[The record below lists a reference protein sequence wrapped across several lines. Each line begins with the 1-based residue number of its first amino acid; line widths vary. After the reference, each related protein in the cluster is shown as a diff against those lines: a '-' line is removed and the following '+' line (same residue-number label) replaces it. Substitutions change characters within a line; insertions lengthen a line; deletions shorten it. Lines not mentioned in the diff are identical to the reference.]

1 MSKIEQLIPALRM
14 NRDFMD
20 QVVAWEKIPGRP
32 PRYASLPETIDPRVI
47 ASLQN
52 SGIDQVYTHQAK
64 AVEASLNGEN
74 VVIATRTASGKSLC
88 YTIPV
93 LHSQLTKPG
102 SKALFL
108 FPTKALAHDQ
118 TAATQKLISA
128 GRLPMIVSSYDGDT
142 PRSKR
147 SQIRKSADILISN
160 PDMLHAGILPFHTN
174 WRDFF
179 RNLEYIVI
187 DEIHAYRGIF
197 GSHVANVLRRLSR
210 ICKFYGASP
219 NFICCSATIANPAEH
234 AERLTEQKFIVLS
247 ETSNGAP
254 SGQKAF
260 ILYNPPIIDA
270 ELGLRASLV
279 LTAKDAAASFIHQD
293 VQTAVFARARNSVEL
308 LLGYLQDEIAVRD
321 GDPKS
326 VTGYRGGYLPLER
339 RDIEVGLRE
348 GKIRG
353 VVATNALELGVDIGQ
368 LDAVVISGY
377 PGSIASVWQQAG
389 RAGRRSGQSL
399 ALMILGNGP
408 LDQYI
413 ANHPRYLFGGS
424 PEYALINPDNIRMLV
439 KHLCCAAFEIPL
451 RPGESYGSM
460 GNIDELLEAMQE
472 MGMLHTTGEKFHW
485 LGDGESPASKV
496 SLRTSG
502 SDTVVIQADHLIS
515 GPDGQVLTSSPT
527 VIGEVDLESAAQMV
541 HEGAIYMH
549 RADTYQ
555 VEKLDWENQIAHVTP
570 QPDADFYT
578 RSSISSNIHEL
589 RELETDISNPDIFRA
604 HGEVL
609 VVTKATG
616 YRLVKRYTHE
626 TLGFG
631 EIDLPEIE
639 LDTMGYWLIF
649 GEELTERLYEAGVLL
664 RPNNYGPNWK
674 EARLK
679 ALDRDKHACRT
690 CSATDTLLHVHHIRP
705 FREFFYVPGENDNYL
720 DANRTENLVTLCPSC
735 HRAAEEGQQAR
746 SAMGGM
752 AYLLRNLAPLF
763 LMCDPSDIQ
772 VTAESRSPLTGAPT
786 IVIYEQVA
794 AGIGFSE
801 KLFELHHELLAAGLE
816 LVSSCKCLD
825 GCPACIGPPGEI
837 GPNTKAVT
845 RKLLRILTS

>member
-1 MSKIEQLIPALRM
+1 MAKIEQLIPALRM

-20 QVVAWEKIPGRP
+20 QVVAWEKIPARSA
-32 PRYASLPETIDPRVI
+32 RFANLPDIIDPRVT
-47 ASLQN
+47 AALQN
-52 SGIDQVYTHQAK
+52 SGIERVYNHQAK
-64 AVEASLNGEN
+64 SVEASLHGDN

-88 YTIPV
+88 YSIPI
-93 LHSQLTKPG
+93 LHTLLTKPG
-102 SKALFL
+102 RKALLL

-118 TAATQKLISA
+118 TAAMQELISA
-128 GRLPMIVSSYDGDT
+128 GRLPLTVASYDGDT

-147 SQIRKSADILISN
+147 SQVRKSADILITN

-179 RNLEYIVI
+179 RNLDTIVI
-187 DEIHAYRGIF
+187 DEIHAYRGVF
-197 GSHVANVLRRLSR
+197 GSHVANVMRRLMR
-210 ICKFYGASP
+210 ICKFYKASP
-219 NFICCSATIANPAEH
+219 KFICCSATIANPAEH
-234 AERLTEQKFIVLS
+234 AERLTEQSFITLS
-247 ETSNGAP
+247 ENENGAP
-254 SGQKAF
+254 RGQKAF
-260 ILYNPPIIDA
+260 ILYNPPIIDG

-279 LTAKDAAASFIHQD
+279 LTAKDAAASFIRQD
-293 VQTAVFARARNSVEL
+293 VQTAVFARARNTVEL
-308 LLGYLQDEIAVRD
+308 LLTYLRDEVAFHE
-321 GDPKS
+321 GDADT

-339 RDIEVGLRE
+339 REIETGLRD

-368 LDAVVISGY
+368 LDAVIISGY

-389 RAGRRSGQSL
+389 RSGRRSGESL

-424 PEYALINPDNIRMLV
+424 PEHALINPDNLRMLV
-439 KHLCCAAFEIPL
+439 KHLCCAAYEIPL
-451 RPGESYGSM
+451 RPGEPYGSID
-460 GNIDELLEAMQE
+460 NIDELLEAMEE
-472 MGMLHTTGEKFHW
+472 MGMLHRTSEKFHW

-502 SDTVVIQADHLIS
+502 SDTVVIQTDQIIANGDVVV
-515 GPDGQVLTSSPT
+515 GSPT
-527 VIGEVDLESAAQMV
+527 VIGEVDLESAARMV

-549 RADTYQ
+549 RADSYQ
-555 VEKLDWENQIAHVTP
+555 VEHLDWENQVAHVIP

-578 RSSISSNIHEL
+578 RSSINSNIAEL
-589 RELETDISNPDIFRA
+589 RELVTDGSNPDLLRA

-609 VVTKATG
+609 VITKATG
-616 YRLVKRYTHE
+616 YRIVKRYTHE

-631 EIDLPEIE
+631 DIDLPEIE
-639 LDTMGYWLIF
+639 LDTMGYWMIF
-649 GEELTERLYEAGVLL
+649 SEELTERLYDAGILL
-664 RPNNYGPNWK
+664 RPNDYGPNWK
-674 EARLK
+674 QQRLK
-679 ALDRDKHACRT
+679 VLDRDKHACRT
-690 CSATDTLLHVHHIRP
+690 CGATDTLLHVHHIRP
-705 FREFFYVPGENDNYL
+705 FREFFYVPGENENYL
-720 DANRTENLVTLCPSC
+720 DANRVENLVTLCPSC

-746 SAMGGM
+746 SAMGGL

-786 IVIYEQVA
+786 IVIYEQIA

-801 KLFELHHELLAAGLE
+801 KLFEIHIELLAAGLE
-816 LVSSCKCLD
+816 LVSTCKCQD
-825 GCPACIGPPGEI
+825 GCPACVGPPGEI

-845 RKLLRILTS
+845 RKLLKILSSS

>member
-1 MSKIEQLIPALRM
+1 MSKIERLIPALRM
-14 NRDFMD
+14 NKDFME
-20 QVVAWEKIPGRP
+20 QVVSWQRIP
-32 PRYASLPETIDPRVI
+32 PRRASYASLPEAIDPRVTDT
-47 ASLQN
+47 LRN
-52 SGIDQVYTHQAK
+52 SGIEQVYTHQAK

-93 LHSQLTKPG
+93 LHTQLTKPT

-118 TAATQKLISA
+118 TAAMQQFISA
-128 GRLPMIVSSYDGDT
+128 GRLPTIVSSYDGDT

-147 SQIRKSADILISN
+147 SQIRKSADILITN
-160 PDMLHAGILPFHTN
+160 PDMLHTGILPFHTN

-179 RNLEYIVI
+179 RNLDTIVI
-187 DEIHAYRGIF
+187 DEIHAYRGVF
-197 GSHVANVLRRLSR
+197 GSHVANVMRRLQR
-210 ICKFYGASP
+210 ICAFYGANP
-219 NFICCSATIANPAEH
+219 KFICCSATIANPKEH
-234 AERLTEQKFIVLS
+234 AERLTEQEFVTLS
-247 ETSNGAP
+247 ESENGAP
-254 SGQKAF
+254 QGEKAF
-260 ILYNPPIIDA
+260 ILYNPPIIDH

-279 LTAKDAAASFIHQD
+279 LTAKDAAASFIKQD
-293 VQTAVFARARNSVEL
+293 VQTAVFARARNTVEL
-308 LLGYLQDEIAVRD
+308 LLGYLRDEVNFRD
-321 GDPKS
+321 GDADA

-339 RDIEVGLRE
+339 REIETGLRE

-368 LDAVVISGY
+368 LDAVIISGY

-389 RAGRRSGQSL
+389 RSGRRTEQSL

-424 PEYALINPDNIRMLV
+424 PEHALINPDNLRMLV
-439 KHLCCAAFEIPL
+439 KHLCCAAYEIPL
-451 RPGESYGSM
+451 RPGQPYGSID
-460 GNIDELLEAMQE
+460 NIDDLLEAMEE
-472 MGMLHTTGEKFHW
+472 MGMLHSTSEKFHW

-502 SDTVVIQADHLIS
+502 SDTVVIQTDQIIANGDVVV
-515 GPDGQVLTSSPT
+515 GQPT
-527 VIGEVDLESAAQMV
+527 VIGEVDLESAARMV

-549 RADTYQ
+549 RADSYQ
-555 VEKLDWENQIAHVTP
+555 VEKLDWENQVAHVTP

-578 RSSISSNIHEL
+578 RSTINSNIAEL
-589 RELETDISNPDIFRA
+589 RELESDPSNPKLHRA

-609 VVTKATG
+609 VITKATG
-616 YRLVKRYTHE
+616 YRIVKRYTHE

-631 EIDLPEIE
+631 DIELPEIE
-639 LDTMGYWLIF
+639 LDTMGYWIVF
-649 GEELTERLYEAGVLL
+649 SDELTERLYDLGILL
-664 RPNNYGPNWK
+664 RPNDYGPNWQSQRK
-674 EARLK
+674 L
-679 ALDRDKHACRT
+679 ALERDKNACRT
-690 CSATDTLLHVHHIRP
+690 CGATDTLLHVHHIRP
-705 FREFFYVPGENDNYL
+705 FREFFYLPGENDNYL
-720 DANRTENLVTLCPSC
+720 DANRVENLVTLCPSC

-763 LMCDPSDIQ
+763 LMCDPGDIQ

-794 AGIGFSE
+794 AGIGFAE
-801 KLFELHHELLAAGLE
+801 KLFEIHDDLLRAGLE

-825 GCPACIGPPGEI
+825 GCPACVGPPGEI

-845 RKLLRILTS
+845 QKLLKMLAPN